1 MLSAILLICVLNTT
15 DCVAV
20 GSGPVSTEGQCRLIA
35 MTLMPLAR
43 SMGWHEF
50 PDVETQITTFCQE
63 TKEA

>member
-1 MLSAILLICVLNTT
+1 MFSAIILACVLGTSNCET
-15 DCVAV
+15 V
-20 GSGPVSTEGQCRLIA
+20 GSGPVGTAGECRLIA

-50 PDVETQITTFCQE
+50 PDVETQITSFCQE